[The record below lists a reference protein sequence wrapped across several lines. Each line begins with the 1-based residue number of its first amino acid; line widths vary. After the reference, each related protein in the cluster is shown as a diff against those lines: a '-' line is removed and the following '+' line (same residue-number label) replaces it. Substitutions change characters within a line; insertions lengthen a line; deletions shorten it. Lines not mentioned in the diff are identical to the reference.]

1 MLSSLKDHSFT
12 LLLSQFTNSFYLRSK
27 HLCQLCALIL
37 TCLPIALVILLCV
50 DNYPWDIHVTSWKHL
65 LKLNHP
71 LCCFNAFYYEFI
83 SYELALMQLLLIL
96 VLKVLFMKSFA
107 IWFICLVI
115 IFVSNLLFR
124 SLHSSHML
132 YNNVDQGYV
141 GSMSLQ
147 KLFVLS
153 FTYSRTSRN

>member
-1 MLSSLKDHSFT
+1 VHWFLHVYLLHLLYYSML
-12 LLLSQFTNSFYLRSK
+12 TNIHEIYMLQVESN
-27 HLCQLCALIL
+27 CWNLI
-37 TCLPIALVILLCV
+37 ILCV
-50 DNYPWDIHVTSWKHL
+50 DSMHSTLNL
-65 LKLNHP
+65 LL
-71 LCCFNAFYYEFI
+71 
-83 SYELALMQLLLIL
+83 YELALMQVLLTL
-96 VLKVLFMKSFA
+96 VLKVLFMKSFV

-132 YNNVDQGYV
+132 YNNVDQDYV

>member
-1 MLSSLKDHSFT
+1 M
-12 LLLSQFTNSFYLRSK
+12 
-27 HLCQLCALIL
+27 IL
-37 TCLPIALVILLCV
+37 TCLLIAPVILLYV
-50 DNYPWDIHVTSWKHL
+50 DKYPWDIHVTSWKQL

-83 SYELALMQLLLIL
+83 AYELALMQDLLML

-132 YNNVDQGYV
+132 YNNVDQDYV

-153 FTYSRTSRN
+153 FTYSGRVGTKLGDADTSPTYR